1 MHTLTGVSLSI
12 GAALVFCFAGQA
24 QAGWSALAASSAG
37 LEASLPVISVKDK
50 KKHRGDHDGDHQG
63 KSAKNKKHKDHDGE
77 QSNPSTDA
85 AQQDPQ
91 SGGADSMGWKYLN
104 LDKNP

>member
-1 MHTLTGVSLSI
+1 VNKLTGVSLLI

-24 QAGWSALAASSAG
+24 QAGWSALAASRSG

-50 KKHRGDHDGDHQG
+50 KKHHDGDHQG
-63 KSAKNKKHKDHDGE
+63 KSARNKKQKNHNGE
-77 QSNPSTDA
+77 QSNSSTDA
-85 AQQDPQ
+85 AQQDSQ